1 METEQIIEKIFAN
14 PEGGTAPLYSEE
26 LPSIGYYVGG
36 LASPLILSTPLEY
49 VPDARWDA
57 KVFIN
62 YLREYVACQYV
73 GWWSDSE
80 TGKVWIDATTWH
92 TREFTAEKVA
102 RERRE
107 IAIYD
112 IHNDRE
118 LRIAYTEGGLS

>member
-1 METEQIIEKIFAN
+1 MEIEKIIEKIFAN
-14 PEGGTAPLYSEE
+14 PEGGTAPLHRDT
-26 LPSIGYYVGG
+26 LPTTGYYVGG
-36 LASPLILSTPLEY
+36 AVSPLILSDPLEFT
-49 VPDARWDA
+49 PDARWDVQ
-57 KVFIN
+57 VFVN

-92 TREFTAEKVA
+92 TDEFTAGKVA

-118 LRIAYTEGGLS
+118 LRIAYTEEGRS